1 MNNKRVKLVF
11 DHTKRNA
18 SPPFNLPWKVIWIEN
33 NQVVGRFQDWENAL
47 RCAEQINFT
56 VIEVEYE

>member
-1 MNNKRVKLVF
+1 MR
-11 DHTKRNA
+11 RN
-18 SPPFNLPWKVIWIEN
+18 SKQINLPWKVIWIEN